1 MTIPVFL
8 HILHY
13 KVISFLKTTFDLRF
27 VSVVR
32 GIGSLLVFGGFAAG
46 AYFLANEITR
56 YVLEQPKIGLFLF
69 HRFISMM
76 LFVFFVSVNLGNIIV
91 SYATLYR
98 SPEVAYLLTKPVAYP
113 TIFILKFL
121 DNFLYSSTT
130 LFLVAFMVLLGYGA
144 YFGFSWYVMV
154 GILVFL
160 LIPFMLLSACIAV
173 LILMGLMKIAGK
185 IGFRRVMALL
195 SGIYLLMVYLFFKF
209 SNPIR
214 LIEETAR
221 YYPNVDINL
230 ARLDPF
236 FARFLPSH
244 WLAEFLFFLSRGE
257 VERGIPM
264 AMLLILVTAAMVV
277 IVMLVAHRFYYRS
290 WLITFQVQAESNIPQ
305 KKDSSRFFDFQKMS
319 ILPSQIE
326 SLLKKEYFAF
336 VREPSQWIH
345 LGVMIVLITVF
356 VSSIRGL
363 NFILRVADLPALTY
377 LVLFAFGGFL
387 ASSLSLRFVFPLISL
402 EGKSFWAIR
411 SMPVHLGKYFTTKFL
426 MGFLTVAIL
435 SIVVFWFSNNPFVKL
450 TPTNRVLLWFGLYN
464 AGMLSLTMAAL
475 NMGLGGYFVNFQEKN
490 PIRIA
495 SSQGATLT
503 FLITLVY
510 LILLVGIITIPVT
523 GHFDAIFYGRF
534 FPPGRMIPPAILL
547 AAVSLF
553 LTAFGL
559 VVGFRSLRRDF

>member
-1 MTIPVFL
+1 MTIPVFV
-8 HILHY
+8 HILYY
-13 KVISFLKTTFDLRF
+13 KVLSFFKTTFDLRL

-32 GIGSLLVFGGFAAG
+32 GVGSLLVFGGFAAG
-46 AYFLANEITR
+46 AYYFANEITH
-56 YVLEQPKIGLFLF
+56 YVLEQQKIGLFLF

-98 SPEVAYLLTKPVAYP
+98 SPEVAYLLTKPVQYP

-130 LFLVAFMVLLGYGA
+130 LFLVAFMVLLGYGS
-144 YFGFSWYVMV
+144 YFGYPWYVMS
-154 GILVFL
+154 GIMAFL

-173 LILMGLMKIAGK
+173 LILMGLMKIAGR
-185 IGFRRVMALL
+185 IGFRRVMTML
-195 SGIYLLMVYLFFKF
+195 SGLYLMMVYLFFKF

-230 ARLDPF
+230 AKLDPF
-236 FARFLPSH
+236 FAQFLPSH

-257 VERGIPM
+257 VERGLPM
-264 AMLLILVTAAMVV
+264 ALLLVLVTAALVV
-277 IVMLVAHRFYYRS
+277 VVLLVAHRFYYRS

-305 KKDSSRFFDFQKMS
+305 KKGSARFLDFRKKS
-319 ILPSQIE
+319 IFPAQIE
-326 SLLKKEYFAF
+326 SLLKKEYFTF
-336 VREPSQWIH
+336 FREPSQWIH

-387 ASSLSLRFVFPLISL
+387 ASSLSLRFVFPLTSL
-402 EGKSFWAIR
+402 EGQSFWAIR
-411 SMPVHLGKYFTTKFL
+411 SMPVNPGTYYVSKFL
-426 MGFLTVAIL
+426 LGFFAVAIL
-435 SIVVFWFSNNPFVKL
+435 AAVVFWFSNIPFVRL
-450 TPTNRVLLWFGLYN
+450 TPTNRVLLWFGLFN

-475 NMGLGGYFVNFQEKN
+475 NMGLGAYFANFQEKN
-490 PIRIA
+490 PIRVA

-510 LILLVGIITIPVT
+510 LILMVAIITVPIT
-523 GHFDAIFYGRF
+523 SHFEAIFYGRF
-534 FPPGRMIPPAILL
+534 FPPGRMMPPALVL
-547 AAVSLF
+547 AAISAF
-553 LTAFGL
+553 LTTFGL
-559 VVGFRSLRRDF
+559 VVGYRSLKRDF

>member
-1 MTIPVFL
+1 MTIPVFV
-8 HILHY
+8 HILYY
-13 KVISFLKTTFDLRF
+13 KIVSFLKTTFDLRF
-27 VSVVR
+27 VSIVR
-32 GIGSLLVFGGFAAG
+32 GVGSLLVFGGFAAG
-46 AYFLANEITR
+46 AYILANEITR

-113 TIFILKFL
+113 TIFVLKFL

-130 LFLVAFMVLLGYGA
+130 LFLVAFMVLLGYGS
-144 YFGFSWYVMV
+144 YFGYPWYVMTCIMV
-154 GILVFL
+154 LL
-160 LIPFMLLSACIAV
+160 LIPFMLLSACLAV

-185 IGFRRVMALL
+185 IGFRRVMTLL
-195 SGIYLLMVYLFFKF
+195 SGLYLLMVYLFFKF

-257 VERGIPM
+257 VERGLPM
-264 AMLLILVTAAMVV
+264 ALLLVLVTAAMVV
-277 IVMLVAHRFYYRS
+277 VTLLVAHRFYYRS
-290 WLITFQVQAESNIPQ
+290 WLITFQVQAESNTPQ
-305 KKDSSRFFDFQKMS
+305 KKDSVRFFDFRKNS
-319 ILPSQIE
+319 ILPAQIE
-326 SLLKKEYFAF
+326 SLLKKEYFTF
-336 VREPSQWIH
+336 FREPGQWIH

-387 ASSLSLRFVFPLISL
+387 ASSLSLRFVFPLTSL
-402 EGKSFWAIR
+402 EGQSFWAIR
-411 SMPVHLGKYFTTKFL
+411 SMPVKIGTYYVSKFL
-426 MGFLTVAIL
+426 VGFLAVAIL
-435 SIVVFWFSNNPFVKL
+435 AVVVFWFSNAPFVRL
-450 TPTNRVLLWFGLYN
+450 TPTNRVLLWFGLFN
-464 AGMLSLTMAAL
+464 AGMLSLTMSAL
-475 NMGLGGYFVNFQEKN
+475 NMGLGGYFANFQEKN

-510 LILLVGIITIPVT
+510 LIILVAIITVPIT

-534 FPPGRMIPPAILL
+534 FPPGRIMPPTLVL
-547 AAVSLF
+547 AAISVF
-553 LTAFGL
+553 LTTFGL
-559 VVGFRSLRRDF
+559 VIGYRSLKRDF

>member
-1 MTIPVFL
+1 M
-8 HILHY
+8 
-13 KVISFLKTTFDLRF
+13 KTTFDLRF

-46 AYFLANEITR
+46 AYILSNEITR

-98 SPEVAYLLTKPVAYP
+98 SPEVAFLLTKPVAYP

-130 LFLVAFMVLLGYGA
+130 LFLVAFMVLLGYGS
-144 YFGFSWYVMV
+144 YFGYPWYLMTGIMV
-154 GILVFL
+154 LL

-185 IGFRRVMALL
+185 IGFRRVMTLL
-195 SGIYLLMVYLFFKF
+195 SALYLLMVYLFFKF

-236 FARFLPSH
+236 FAQFLPSH

-264 AMLLILVTAAMVV
+264 ALLLVLVTAAMVV
-277 IVMLVAHRFYYRS
+277 LVLLVAHRFYYKS

-305 KKDSSRFFDFQKMS
+305 KKDSVRFFDFRKDS
-319 ILPSQIE
+319 ILPMQIE
-326 SLLKKEYFAF
+326 SLLKKEYFTF
-336 VREPSQWIH
+336 FREPSQWIH

-387 ASSLSLRFVFPLISL
+387 ASSLSLRFVFPLTSL
-402 EGKSFWAIR
+402 EGRSFWAIR
-411 SMPVHLGKYFTTKFL
+411 SMPVKLRTYFLSKFL
-426 MGFLTVAIL
+426 VGFFAVTIL
-435 SIVVFWFSNNPFVKL
+435 AVVVFWFSNLPFSRL
-450 TPTNRVLLWFGLYN
+450 TPGNRVLLWFGLYN
-464 AGMLSLTMAAL
+464 AVALSLTMAAL
-475 NMGLGGYFVNFQEKN
+475 NMGLGGYFANFQEKN

-510 LILLVGIITIPVT
+510 LILLVAIITIPIT

-534 FPPGRMIPPAILL
+534 FPPGRMMPPALLL
-547 AAVSLF
+547 AAISAF
-553 LTAFGL
+553 LTSFGL
-559 VVGFRSLRRDF
+559 VVGYRSLKRDF

>member
-13 KVISFLKTTFDLRF
+13 KVVSFLKTTFDLRF

-32 GIGSLLVFGGFAAG
+32 GLGSLLVFGGFAAG
-46 AYFLANEITR
+46 AYYLANEITR

-130 LFLVAFMVLLGYGA
+130 LFLVAFMVLIGYGS
-144 YFGFSWYVMV
+144 YFGFPWYVMTL
-154 GILVFL
+154 IMVFL

-185 IGFRRVMALL
+185 IGFRRVMTLL
-195 SGIYLLMVYLFFKF
+195 SGLYLLMVYLFFKF

-236 FARFLPSH
+236 FAQFLPSH

-257 VERGIPM
+257 VERGLPM
-264 AMLLILVTAAMVV
+264 ALILLLVTAAMVV
-277 IVMLVAHRFYYRS
+277 TVMLVAHRFYYRS

-305 KKDSSRFFDFQKMS
+305 KKGSVRFFDFRKKS

-336 VREPSQWIH
+336 VREPGQWIH

-363 NFILRVADLPALTY
+363 NFVLRVADLPALTY

-387 ASSLSLRFVFPLISL
+387 ASSLSLRFVFPLLSL
-402 EGKSFWAIR
+402 EGRSFWAIR
-411 SMPVHLGKYFTTKFL
+411 SMPVNLGKYFTSKFL

-435 SIVVFWFSNNPFVKL
+435 SAVVFWFSNIPFVKL

-464 AGMLSLTMAAL
+464 AGMLSLTMASL
-475 NMGLGGYFVNFQEKN
+475 NMGLGGYFANFQEKN

-534 FPPGRMIPPAILL
+534 FPPSRMIPPALVL

-553 LTAFGL
+553 LTVFGL
-559 VVGFRSLRRDF
+559 VVGYQSLKRDF